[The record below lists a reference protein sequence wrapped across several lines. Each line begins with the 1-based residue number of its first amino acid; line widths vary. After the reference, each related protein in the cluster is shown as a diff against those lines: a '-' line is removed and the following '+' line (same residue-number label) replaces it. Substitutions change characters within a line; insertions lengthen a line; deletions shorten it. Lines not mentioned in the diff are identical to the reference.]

1 MGIVQLPTY
10 VSYWSQDMRYPP
22 VADVMPCGRFEKLK
36 IYLHFIDNINYVRNQ
51 CLLIPPGKC
60 HAVDEQIIPSKT
72 RYSKLQQYNSKK
84 PNKWGFKNLAR
95 ADAFGIPYD
104 FYIYGGKIKEDP
116 VTDSFENLQK
126 SAQVVARLWCTSKS
140 NKELKKSGC
149 GSIDYM
155 TYLNIGV
162 IITKWMDNNAVHIA
176 PNLIGVEPMSSV
188 NRWIPAEKCRK
199 EIQCARIIK
208 EYNGGMGGVDLADML
223 IALYRIAKAARYEAA
238 VPYNRKFNANGRIT
252 GVIHEF
258 YTIVQFLVVGTVDTN
273 LKIWRKVA
281 AMNTQENH
289 TKVVFVLAHLHCM
302 FLRASS

>member
-22 VADVMPCGRFEKLK
+22 VADVMP
-36 IYLHFIDNINYVRNQ
+36 
-51 CLLIPPGKC
+51 
-60 HAVDEQIIPSKT
+60 
-72 RYSKLQQYNSKK
+72 
-84 PNKWGFKNLAR
+84 
-95 ADAFGIPYD
+95 
-104 FYIYGGKIKEDP
+104 
-116 VTDSFENLQK
+116 
-126 SAQVVARLWCTSKS
+126 WCTSKS

-223 IALYRIAKAARYEAA
+223 IALYRIAVKKTHRWYIKERDLIVLIVNDFTNIHTKQRPKNEITSVARHIATILIKRFRS
-238 VPYNRKFNANGRIT
+238 VPGILA
-252 GVIHEF
+252 
-258 YTIVQFLVVGTVDTN
+258 LTN
-273 LKIWRKVA
+273 NS
-281 AMNTQENH
+281 AMNPDGVSTHLLVDLLDKTFSKFSKTFATTIPSWIHAAFFNPEQESNE
-289 TKVVFVLAHLHCM
+289 
-302 FLRASS
+302 